1 MPALAPLCD
10 TLQDLSDLECSIYD
24 ESKASNSH
32 VNALDCSCFNG
43 EYITELKSGYFAEL
57 ERTRTSDRGGPMSS
71 NNLLDTLQASDRSPP
86 LPPPPQLSSP
96 PPSLSSRS
104 PKEGGPNRPRGGGI
118 PLRPTPRP

>member
-57 ERTRTSDRGGPMSS
+57 ERMRNSDRGGPMSS
-71 NNLLDTLQASDRSPP
+71 NNLLDTLQITEGRRSKSPEGRRDSPEAHGHATANVAPP
-86 LPPPPQLSSP
+86 AIS
-96 PPSLSSRS
+96 
-104 PKEGGPNRPRGGGI
+104 
-118 PLRPTPRP
+118 